1 MSETSTCYKQHIDL
15 GNMWWQGS
23 RGAGC
28 RSATLIKAKTKVSQ
42 NDLACVRL
50 SQAVRTCHRRQ
61 SRATMRHVK
70 PKTPDEIPSV
80 GKGKKKKNLKQQTA
94 ALRRKL
100 KTNQSQSVAVSHLC
114 VAPSEG
120 DTWRGN
126 RGTSS
131 SHAGFLQFTS
141 GADGS

>member
-1 MSETSTCYKQHIDL
+1 MCEIVTGSE
-15 GNMWWQGS
+15 N
-23 RGAGC
+23 
-28 RSATLIKAKTKVSQ
+28 
-42 NDLACVRL
+42 L
-50 SQAVRTCHRRQ
+50 SLQAVTSYNATCK
-61 SRATMRHVK
+61 T
-70 PKTPDEIPSV
+70 KTPDEIPSV
-80 GKGKKKKNLKQQTA
+80 GKERKKNLKQQTVV
-94 ALRRKL
+94 LRRKL

-114 VAPSEG
+114 AAPSEG